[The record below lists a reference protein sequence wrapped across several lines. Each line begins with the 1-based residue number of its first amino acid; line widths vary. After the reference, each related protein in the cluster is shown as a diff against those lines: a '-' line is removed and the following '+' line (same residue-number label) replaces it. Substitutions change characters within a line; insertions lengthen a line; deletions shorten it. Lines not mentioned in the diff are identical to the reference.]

1 MRIGIP
7 RALMYYE
14 FGKRWEEFFK
24 ELGFEVIVSPDT
36 DNEIYNSGIKSSV
49 TDFCLPVK
57 VFIGHVLWLKDK
69 VDVVFIPRVRS
80 SEEWVFSCPNVIGA
94 VDVIKNSFDVKVLTL
109 DFRDELKSYVDLGKM
124 LKVDEKK
131 IKRIFNKLIKNDKI
145 KNNKDKT
152 NNNHN
157 KILKKEKKK
166 INNSNRIVAL
176 VGRTYYVNDNKLN
189 LGIIKKLNEL
199 GLDVVTSDSVHR
211 CSFKSHWLN
220 VNRLVGDI
228 EHFNKDKDVKGI
240 IYIKPF
246 NCGPDFLVEQLVKVD
261 KPFLVLKFD
270 EHSSETGMLTR
281 LEAFIDI
288 L

>member
-145 KNNKDKT
+145 
-152 NNNHN
+152 
-157 KILKKEKKK
+157 
-166 INNSNRIVAL
+166 
-176 VGRTYYVNDNKLN
+176 
-189 LGIIKKLNEL
+189 
-199 GLDVVTSDSVHR
+199 
-211 CSFKSHWLN
+211 
-220 VNRLVGDI
+220 
-228 EHFNKDKDVKGI
+228 
-240 IYIKPF
+240 
-246 NCGPDFLVEQLVKVD
+246 
-261 KPFLVLKFD
+261 
-270 EHSSETGMLTR
+270 
-281 LEAFIDI
+281 
-288 L
+288 